1 MIFFAK
7 TNLNQSLRIKYWQKG
22 KLSVRIV
29 AKVHFYL
36 KVGTTKCNKAN
47 ARIEQVFSNAEYAA
61 KNIIYYNFF
70 RCRAL
75 FFVCREYI
83 KRETCC
89 KERKLVLKAHKN
101 FAFKAA
107 KVGGKYLNGR

>member
-1 MIFFAK
+1 
-7 TNLNQSLRIKYWQKG
+7 
-22 KLSVRIV
+22 V
-29 AKVHFYL
+29 AKVHIYF
-36 KVGTTKCNKAN
+36 KVSTTKCNKAN
-47 ARIEQVFSNAEYAA
+47 ARWSKFSNAECCRT
-61 KNIIYYNFF
+61 ILFTTTFF

-75 FFVCREYI
+75 FLCRECI

>member
-1 MIFFAK
+1 MLQ
-7 TNLNQSLRIKYWQKG
+7 N
-22 KLSVRIV
+22 
-29 AKVHFYL
+29 HF
-36 KVGTTKCNKAN
+36 
-47 ARIEQVFSNAEYAA
+47 
-61 KNIIYYNFF
+61 IYYNFF
-70 RCRAL
+70 SLPRT
-75 FFVCREYI
+75 FFLCRECI